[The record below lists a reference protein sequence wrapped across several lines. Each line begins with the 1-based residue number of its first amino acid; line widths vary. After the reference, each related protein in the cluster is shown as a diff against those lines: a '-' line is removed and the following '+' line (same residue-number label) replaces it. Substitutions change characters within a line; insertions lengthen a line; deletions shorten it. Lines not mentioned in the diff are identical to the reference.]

1 MLSMH
6 PIAGANVSLKV
17 EKKGQSL
24 LHMFKIIN
32 VFLKKNGKTLF
43 FFFHIL
49 FFVKYMTI
57 EPL

>member
-1 MLSMH
+1 MH